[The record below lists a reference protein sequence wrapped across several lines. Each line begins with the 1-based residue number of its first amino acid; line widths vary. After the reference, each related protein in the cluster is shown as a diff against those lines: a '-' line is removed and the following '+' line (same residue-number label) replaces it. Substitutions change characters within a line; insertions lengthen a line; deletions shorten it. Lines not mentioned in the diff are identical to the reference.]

1 MMIGRSLAISCCK
14 HLCLRPVL
22 LALDKQA
29 VWCSSFP
36 HRFYAPPVSLKLVLH
51 STPRVGAAAPD
62 PADPHPAARTG
73 HPQGQGNTGS
83 SRSAPCSP
91 HRSLSRS
98 RQHRIQQIHTLQP
111 AQVTLKARETPDPA
125 DPHPAALTGHSQ
137 GQGSTGSSRSA
148 PDYVQS
154 PSNSYQEI
162 SGVVCSLTNECNVQI
177 KKVQSC
183 FPLGKGIA

>member
-22 LALDKQA
+22 ALGKQA

-73 HPQGQGNTGS
+73 HPQGQGSTGS
-83 SRSAPCSP
+83 SM
-91 HRSLSRS
+91 
-98 RQHRIQQIHTLQP
+98 
-111 AQVTLKARETPDPA
+111 